1 MPLLSI
7 NQVRYFVESQGDGTP
22 LVLLHGFTGRSV
34 SWAAQTA
41 VFAPHFRTTTID
53 LLGHGRT
60 AAPPGPNRY
69 LMEQAAADIIA
80 ILERMKAEGGD
91 LRVGGVGC
99 RV

>member
-41 VFAPHFRTTTID
+41 VFSSHFRTITID

-60 AAPPGPNRY
+60 TSPTNPDRY
-69 LMEQAAADIIA
+69 QMEQAAADIIT
-80 ILERMKAEGGD
+80 ILERQMAKGKSD
-91 LRVGGVGC
+91 NNITVI
-99 RV
+99 